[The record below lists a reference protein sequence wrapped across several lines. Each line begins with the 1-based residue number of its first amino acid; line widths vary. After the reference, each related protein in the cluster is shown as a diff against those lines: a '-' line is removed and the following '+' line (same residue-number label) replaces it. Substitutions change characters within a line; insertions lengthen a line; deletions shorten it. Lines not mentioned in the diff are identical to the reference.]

1 MYYPLLIF
9 TAYSYIIIINIEE
22 QTCQLILLKSRSC
35 FNIKMKG
42 MHIMDDMV
50 SEIQKFCEMYEGT
63 AIGEETKHRLDNAEG
78 NEEAIENI
86 FMALKEDGW
95 I

>member
-1 MYYPLLIF
+1 
-9 TAYSYIIIINIEE
+9 
-22 QTCQLILLKSRSC
+22 
-35 FNIKMKG
+35 
-42 MHIMDDMV
+42 MDDMV

-86 FMALKEDGW
+86 FMALKEDGYSKEKSLLTSYS
-95 I
+95 IFLIFQKAIQNLYMDCFLGELQLLHG

>member
-1 MYYPLLIF
+1 
-9 TAYSYIIIINIEE
+9 
-22 QTCQLILLKSRSC
+22 
-35 FNIKMKG
+35 
-42 MHIMDDMV
+42 MDDMML
-50 SEIQKFCEMYEGT
+50 EIQKFCEMYERT

-86 FMALKEDGW
+86 YMILKEDGW

>member
-1 MYYPLLIF
+1 
-9 TAYSYIIIINIEE
+9 
-22 QTCQLILLKSRSC
+22 
-35 FNIKMKG
+35 
-42 MHIMDDMV
+42 MHVMDDMM

>member
-1 MYYPLLIF
+1 
-9 TAYSYIIIINIEE
+9 
-22 QTCQLILLKSRSC
+22 
-35 FNIKMKG
+35 
-42 MHIMDDMV
+42 MHIMHDMV
-50 SEIQKFCEMYEGT
+50 SKIQKFCEMYEGT